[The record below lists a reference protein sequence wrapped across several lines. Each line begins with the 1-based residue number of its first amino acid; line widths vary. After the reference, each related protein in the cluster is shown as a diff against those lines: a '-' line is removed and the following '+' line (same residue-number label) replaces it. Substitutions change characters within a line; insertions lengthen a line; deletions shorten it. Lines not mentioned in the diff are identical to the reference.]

1 MKKIIILMGILLLC
15 VFYSGGID
23 ASAAIYV
30 TVDNDVRAD
39 ITYEAVP
46 NDTSDKTVVLLT
58 LAGDKSAVFD
68 DDIIGDNV
76 NHWFNRPLDADLDLM
91 PVPFNDIPDGLD
103 AFVLD
108 IEDNRATVEIK
119 GTVAATANK
128 GISQICL
135 AIPGD
140 VIIVDGD
147 VYGNTD
153 DYVYTNLLLS
163 LAQYKI
169 YEPVVEYKVP
179 YTISGTVEEALS
191 PQIVVVTIND
201 DCLLKANSAV
211 SLNQRLPIVNGLTPV
226 ISDVSDKEISIT
238 YTGIP
243 IETSQD
249 LIHTIIIKDY
259 LLPDTKDKI
268 VADRIDVKF
277 DIIDKPP
284 PALIDDTPDT
294 YVPPITG
301 VR

>member
-169 YEPVVEYKVP
+169 YEPVVEYKGP

-284 PALIDDTPDT
+284 PAVIDDTPDT